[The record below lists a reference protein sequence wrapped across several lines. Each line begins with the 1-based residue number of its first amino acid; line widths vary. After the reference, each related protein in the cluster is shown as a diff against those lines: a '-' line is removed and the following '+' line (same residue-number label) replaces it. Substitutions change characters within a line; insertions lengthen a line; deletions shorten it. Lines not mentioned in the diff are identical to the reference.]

1 MLHFL
6 YTEFQLQLH
15 FYPQHICMLQVS
27 LCYFYINSL
36 PEIEVVH
43 LVKQGL
49 TKPVKE
55 V

>member
-6 YTEFQLQLH
+6 YTEFQPQLH
-15 FYPQHICMLQVS
+15 LYPQHICMLQVS